1 MKNKSPFLYKMLY
14 YITKFVVDYLYY
26 RKTYYIN
33 TKNIPS
39 KSTSLIVVS
48 NHQNSLNDALA
59 ILYSMDIRRLRFLA
73 RADVFKHP
81 IASKVLYYFGLL
93 PVFRQRDGMENVK
106 NNLNVF
112 SEIEDLIINGNTIVL
127 YPEAMHQDRH
137 FLGRFY
143 LSYTR
148 LAFGAAERSG
158 FEKEIFI
165 LPSANH
171 YSDYYDIHEDIMQV
185 YGTPISLK
193 PYYEL
198 YKEQAREAQ
207 MQVND
212 LVRAQVDSLMLNIE
226 DEENYEAIYFLL
238 NTYGRKFAHDHKANP
253 RVLPEKLKTDQK
265 LVSLLKDAYEKD
277 PIQLKE
283 LYTKV
288 LKYQNELNELKIS
301 DDLVERRV
309 TFTELMLS
317 LFAFIL
323 TFPLFVYGFIHYVIP
338 YNIPKLLTRKIK
350 DRLLHPS
357 VFVGLNALILIPL
370 LYIIYFILCLIISK
384 SIIIALIYLVTLP
397 LFARYALR
405 YRKQFFYFMKKIRL
419 YKYGKRRFDKLDRAK
434 HLRFD
439 IFQSVDILL
448 QD

>member
-1 MKNKSPFLYKMLY
+1 MKNKVPFIYKMLY
-14 YITKFVVDYLYY
+14 FVTKLVVDFLYY
-26 RKTYYIN
+26 RKTYYVN

-39 KSTSLIVVS
+39 NGTPLIVVS

-59 ILYSMDIRRLRFLA
+59 ILYSTDIRRLRFLA

-81 IASKVLYYFGLL
+81 IASKVLYFFGLL

-112 SEIEDLIINGNTIVL
+112 AEIENLIIQGNSIAL
-127 YPEAMHQDRH
+127 FPEAMHQDRH

-171 YSDYYDIHEDIMQV
+171 YSDYYHIQEDVMQV

-212 LVRAQVDSLMLNIE
+212 IVRAQVDSLMLNIE

-238 NTYGRKFAHDHKANP
+238 NTYGRKFARDQKVDP
-253 RVLPEKLKTDQK
+253 CKLPEKLKSDQK
-265 LVSLLKDAYEKD
+265 LVRLLKQVYAQN
-277 PIQLKE
+277 PAQLKE
-283 LYTKV
+283 LYAKA
-288 LKYQNELNELKIS
+288 LKYQKELNELKIT
-301 DDLVERRV
+301 DDMVERRV
-309 TFTELMLS
+309 SFTQLIS
-317 LFAFIL
+317 PVFAFIL
-323 TFPLFVYGFIHYVIP
+323 TFPLFVYGFLHHVIP

-370 LYIIYFILCLIISK
+370 LYIIYFIMCLVISK
-384 SIIIALIYLVTLP
+384 SLIIAFIYLVTLP
-397 LFARYALR
+397 LFARFALY
-405 YRKQFFYFMKKIRL
+405 YRKHFFYFMKKIRL
-419 YKYGKRRFDKLDRAK
+419 YKYGKKCYEKLDRAR

-439 IFQSVDILL
+439 IFQSVDMLW